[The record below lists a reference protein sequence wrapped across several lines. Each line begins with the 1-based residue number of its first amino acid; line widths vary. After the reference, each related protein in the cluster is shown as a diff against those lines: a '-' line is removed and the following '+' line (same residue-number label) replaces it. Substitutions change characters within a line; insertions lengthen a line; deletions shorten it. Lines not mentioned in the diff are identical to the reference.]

1 MRMAHTVTGVLLLLL
16 VSLVSCDSKT
26 SGGNFEV
33 KVVYTNADK
42 LLPDEN
48 RKIVLEEIP
57 FGADGV
63 PVALDSVS
71 IKEANGTVLLKG
83 KAKEEGVYQIAVD
96 NGPVLLVVNDASEID
111 VELDMSKKDN
121 YYTVKGSVGSQ
132 QIQDLIQDYS
142 ERSLKINEVFT
153 SLDSMKQQPGSDSLV
168 LQLTNEK
175 NNQITAL
182 TDYVKDFINKAES
195 PSVSLFALG
204 LASQIV
210 PRNEFDV
217 VLNNTVKKFPEYK
230 TLQTLKTTFDQQKAQ
245 MAEMEK
251 QQTSKSLIGK
261 PAPALTMAGVD
272 GKNISIADFKGKY
285 VLVDFWAS
293 WCGPCRKENP
303 NVVQAFEKF
312 KSKNFTILGVSLDK
326 EKTDWVEAIKA
337 DQLNWSHMSDLKFWD
352 SESVSVFGFN
362 GIPYNVL
369 IDPQGIIIAENL
381 RGFDLDNKLS
391 QVLN

>member
-1 MRMAHTVTGVLLLLL
+1 MRMANTVTGVLLLLL

-251 QQTSKSLIGK
+251 QQSSKSLIGK